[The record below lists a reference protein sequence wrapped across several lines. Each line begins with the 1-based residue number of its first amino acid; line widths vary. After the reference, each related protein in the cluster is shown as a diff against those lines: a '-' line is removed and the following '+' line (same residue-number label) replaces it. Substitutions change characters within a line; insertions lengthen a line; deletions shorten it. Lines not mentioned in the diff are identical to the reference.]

1 MYYYLRELEGFD
13 VNIIGLDLKEDVI
26 RHCSELARSY
36 GYDKL
41 HFTREILQ
49 GTKAFLLWTWW

>member
-26 RHCSELARSY
+26 RHCSDWPDLMVMTSCI
-36 GYDKL
+36 
-41 HFTREILQ
+41 FTREILQ